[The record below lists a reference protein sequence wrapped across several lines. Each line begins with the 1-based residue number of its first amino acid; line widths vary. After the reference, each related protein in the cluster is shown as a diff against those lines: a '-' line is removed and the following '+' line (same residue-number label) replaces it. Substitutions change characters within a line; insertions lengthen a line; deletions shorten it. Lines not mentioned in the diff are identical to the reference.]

1 MSVMI
6 QVSELHYSTE
16 DGLKV
21 LEDVHL
27 RVDHG
32 ELVYL
37 VGPAASGKSLLL
49 GLLGAQIPPQ
59 RGQILVYGRNIVRL
73 SSEKTLELRRRI
85 GYLPQGYVPLP
96 RTVLENL
103 VFKLRSLGDFREQAE
118 EKAVI
123 ALEAV
128 GLLREQSTEA
138 ADLCAIDRVRL
149 GLAMVACDDPLLLLL
164 DDVLD
169 GLTPDE
175 QEEICRV
182 LERIHAGRMT
192 ILTAARGPLPRT
204 AAGRRVIA
212 LADGM
217 VSDP

>member
-1 MSVMI
+1 MI

-32 ELVYL
+32 EMVFV
-37 VGPAASGKSLLL
+37 VGPPASGKTLLL

-73 SSEKTLELRRRI
+73 SRERTLELRRRV
-85 GYLPQGYVPLP
+85 GYLPQGYTPLP

-103 VFKLRSLGDFREQAE
+103 VFKLRALGDFREQAE

-138 ADLCAIDRVRL
+138 MDLCALDRVRL
-149 GLAMVACDDPLLLLL
+149 GLAIAACDDPLLLLL
-164 DDVLD
+164 DDLFD
-169 GLTPDE
+169 GLVSDE
-175 QEEICRV
+175 QEEVCRL

-192 ILTAARGPLPRT
+192 ILAATRGPLPPT
-204 AAGRRVIA
+204 ADGHRVVT
-212 LADGM
+212 LADGA
-217 VSDP
+217 VREA